1 MLYQFTIL
9 LLSTCTAIVRLDRDT
24 PGRRGKNDAVVHYVP
39 DIEEPEQSSSAIV
52 GSLKGSEAFHFTVSC
67 PAINKSTCD
76 QVKKTLKSAGEHI
89 SNALEIRKQIKVKV
103 TFRNFCPTSKPDCAE
118 SNKLGHANAAAR
130 FPATEK
136 NGKLFMYPQ
145 ALVKQ
150 AKTDMIPQ
158 YNNFDITA
166 EFNAQAK
173 FYFKSQAPIAENL
186 TDFEYVALHEI
197 THGLGLNTGIL
208 DESDETN
215 LELLTPA
222 VLSTPSKKAYFAAI
236 SAYDGHIRA
245 FDEVS
250 KKTIQAPLKV
260 MSDPEYIKD
269 FAKDQDSKLVAE
281 KTLEQVQSE
290 NLEFTTD
297 KGVKVPLFSPTKI
310 QQGSSISHV
319 SANLST
325 SKEFLMV
332 PSIPR
337 GKSVDSLMKLYK
349 MKTIYGPMTQGMLE
363 SIGYQTA
370 NNSNQLV
377 LTISKDFGTD
387 NFKPPVAKNRK
398 VKANSPTKKPKK
410 KQRKPKRTRKTRAVA
425 SPTPVPVGNKR
436 KKCSAIA
443 IKKRRKLGIPPPG
456 KSTSSPTSP
465 SITVSVTDHFIHST
479 SSSVATEFPNA
490 GGETPSITT
499 ATASITATESKPSD
513 VLERSG
519 SESDTASTQSS
530 VTLGE
535 STSTATIS
543 ITTSESVPTDSESG
557 PTPANNERTLTESVS
572 VTSIEINPTE
582 SPSVVVTELGSV
594 STASSTA
601 TVTDLGSN
609 PTQSSTVSV
618 TNFGS
623 NPTESLTATV
633 TELGNTPSESATVSV
648 TSLGS
653 NPTESSTVS
662 VTDLGS
668 NPTESATE
676 AAGSSSATESGLATA
691 EEGTAT
697 ESPSSTT
704 QPASSLGTNTSETTT
719 STESP
724 TAEGTEGLPENSPIQ
739 GSQQNTDDGGAVVSG
754 TLSIFT
760 PDKILF
766 AIFLLM
772 LQFM

>member
-1 MLYQFTIL
+1 MLYQFTVL

-24 PGRRGKNDAVVHYVP
+24 PGRRGKNDATVHYVP
-39 DIEEPEQSSSAIV
+39 DTEEPEQSSSAIV

-67 PAINKSTCD
+67 PDINKSTCD
-76 QVKKTLKSAGEHI
+76 QVKNTLTSAGKRI

-103 TFRNFCPTSKPDCAE
+103 TFRKFCPTSKPDCAE

-173 FYFKSQAPIAENL
+173 FYFKSGTPIAENL

-236 SAYDGHIRA
+236 SAYDGHIRE
-245 FDEVS
+245 FEEVS
-250 KKTIQAPLKV
+250 EKTIQAPLKV

-281 KTLEQVQSE
+281 KTLEHVQSE

-349 MKTIYGPMTQGMLE
+349 METIYGPMTQGMLE

-370 NNSNQLV
+370 NNPNQLV

-398 VKANSPTKKPKK
+398 VKSNSPTKKTKK
-410 KQRKPKRTRKTRAVA
+410 KQRNPKKTRKTRAIA
-425 SPTPVPVGNKR
+425 NPTPGSGGNKR

-443 IKKRRKLGIPPPG
+443 IRKRRKLGIPPSG
-456 KSTSSPTSP
+456 KSASSPTST

-479 SSSVATEFPNA
+479 TSSVATESPNA
-490 GGETPSITT
+490 GGETSSTTT
-499 ATASITATESKPSD
+499 ATDSTTATESKPSD

-519 SESDTASTQSS
+519 PESDTASTQSS
-530 VTLGE
+530 VTLGDN
-535 STSTATIS
+535 TSTATIS
-543 ITTSESVPTDSESG
+543 ITNSESIPTDSGSG
-557 PTPANNERTLTESVS
+557 PTSANNESILTESV
-572 VTSIEINPTE
+572 TSMASNPTE
-582 SPSVVVTELGSV
+582 SPTVVVTDLGSV
-594 STASSTA
+594 STESATA
-601 TVTDLGSN
+601 TVTD
-609 PTQSSTVSV
+609 
-618 TNFGS
+618 FGS

-633 TELGNTPSESATVSV
+633 TELGSIPYESATVSITSLGNNPTESSTVSV
-648 TSLGS
+648 TSLAT

-676 AAGSSSATESGLATA
+676 AAGSNTATGSGLATA
-691 EEGTAT
+691 VEATAT

-704 QPASSLGTNTSETTT
+704 QPESSLGTNNSENTT
-719 STESP
+719 SKESP
-724 TAEGTEGLPENSPIQ
+724 TAEGTEGLPENNPIQ
-739 GSQQNTDDGGAVVSG
+739 GSQQSTEDGGAVVSG
-754 TLSIFT
+754 TLSILT